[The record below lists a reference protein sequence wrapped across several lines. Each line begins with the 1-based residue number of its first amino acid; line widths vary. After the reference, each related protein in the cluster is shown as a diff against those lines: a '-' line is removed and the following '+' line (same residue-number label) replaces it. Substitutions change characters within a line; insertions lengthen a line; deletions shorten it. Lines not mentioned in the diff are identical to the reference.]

1 MVILL
6 WLDKTNISYTRIT
19 RAAVSLRNEA
29 VMSVQEFM
37 DYRRGASF
45 KMRVSMELV
54 LHCAPI
60 LKDVKPANIVTV
72 TPDKF
77 KLYVKLL
84 AGTGISWMLLNVNA
98 QRAILYLF
106 RRERLERYLADK
118 DIEDFLAKYGYHG
131 GALEDKLARLAN
143 RVAGFG
149 DGKVEFP
156 HEIGIFL
163 GYPLWD
169 VEGFLRN
176 NGENSIG
183 NGYWKVYDDLAGALR
198 TFESFDRSREQ
209 AMEEL
214 VEGKSIREIAV

>member
-1 MVILL
+1 
-6 WLDKTNISYTRIT
+6 
-19 RAAVSLRNEA
+19 
-29 VMSVQEFM
+29 MSVQEFM
-37 DYRRGASF
+37 DYRRGASL

-60 LKDVKPANIVTV
+60 LKDIKIANIVTV

-77 KLYVKLL
+77 RQYVRLL

-106 RRERLERYLADK
+106 RRDRLEGYLDNK
-118 DIEDFLAKYGYHG
+118 DVENFLSRYGYHKG
-131 GALEDKLARLAN
+131 KLDDKLARLAR

-149 DGKVEFP
+149 DGKVGFP

-169 VEGFLRN
+169 VEGFLKN